1 LDCLRR
7 IHKGTVDFG
16 VFSPED
22 LIATQ
27 WADVDV
33 LVTNELRH
41 RARPY
46 ERRVVAIVNRRI
58 LPDSSSNLHAI
69 LRNRT
74 LCHPGVGLDDLRPLS
89 ETLSACAAN
98 DPYWGDLGA
107 LNCLG
112 EGAGDVTWAEL
123 DDVNTY
129 FGLTQRL
136 PMYSYPSTE
145 RFAVLCRDGTWQPL
159 NNNTELCTWL
169 HRPWPVVVA
178 KRKAA
183 AAVSSLAAVLSNS
196 TVSVDEHWAGAL
208 AALLESTQ
216 ATPRELRPPRAPLDY
231 LACAKG
237 FREAYSQTGCDPPR

>member
-1 LDCLRR
+1 MENFYSVRLCIVEGRGSYKRAPKYCPVLDTEKSGIECV
-7 IHKGTVDFG
+7 IGTD
-16 VFSPED
+16 SPED

-89 ETLSACAAN
+89 ETLSARKYPSLCAACRFPSKCAAN

-159 NNNTELCTWL
+159 DNSTELCTWL

-178 KRKAA
+178 KR
-183 AAVSSLAAVLSNS
+183 
-196 TVSVDEHWAGAL
+196 
-208 AALLESTQ
+208 
-216 ATPRELRPPRAPLDY
+216 
-231 LACAKG
+231 
-237 FREAYSQTGCDPPR
+237 